1 MALFNKLRSKL
12 SKTRTGLFN
21 KLQST
26 ISLKP
31 KIDEELFEEIEEI
44 LITSDVGIDTTLSII
59 DGVRSR
65 VKQGRITESQEVHG
79 ILREEIK
86 GLLNS
91 NNHETS
97 PDFFMVNAKPYVIMV
112 VGVNGT
118 GKTTTIGKLALNFKK
133 KDKRVLVA
141 AADTFRAAA
150 SDQLEIWAKRS
161 GSQIV
166 RQDEGADAASVAY
179 DAISASLA
187 RDIDVVIVDTA
198 GRLHTKTNLME
209 ELKKVDRVIAKQI
222 PNAPHERL
230 LVLDGT
236 TGQNARRQ
244 VEEFGNAINLTG
256 LVLTKLDGTAK
267 GGVVIGIANDFK
279 IPIKFIGLGEQID
292 DLEPFDSNSF
302 VDAIFDPAFK

>member
-118 GKTTTIGKLALNFKK
+118 GKTTTIGKLALNFKT
-133 KDKRVLVA
+133 KDERVLVA

>member
-1 MALFNKLRSKL
+1 M
-12 SKTRTGLFN
+12 
-21 KLQST
+21 
-26 ISLKP
+26 
-31 KIDEELFEEIEEI
+31 
-44 LITSDVGIDTTLSII
+44 
-59 DGVRSR
+59 
-65 VKQGRITESQEVHG
+65 
-79 ILREEIK
+79 REEIK
-86 GLLNS
+86 GLLNN
-91 NNHETS
+91 NNHEIS
-97 PDFFMVNAKPYVIMV
+97 PDIFMVNTKPYVIMV

-118 GKTTTIGKLALNFKK
+118 GKTTTIGKLAVNFKRK
-133 KDKRVLVA
+133 NKRVLVA

-236 TGQNARRQ
+236 TGQNVRRQ
-244 VEEFGNAINLTG
+244 VEEFGNALNLTG

-267 GGVVIGIANDFK
+267 GGAVIGIANDFK

-302 VDAIFDPAFK
+302 VDAIFDSALK